1 MFFKRIINYLK
12 KRKNLSSSDNYR
24 KYLINRGIRI
34 GEGTCFRP
42 HTTEIDL
49 TRPSLITIGRDCYFN
64 EHFCI
69 LTHDWVTQVFI
80 NSGREFLP
88 SSGGVHIGNN
98 VSTGQNVTILKGVS
112 IGDNVFIGANSVVTR
127 DIPSNS
133 IAAGIP
139 CKVLMSLD
147 EYYQKRKDKCIGE
160 ALFYAKSIQQR
171 FGRKPLVTDFWEEF
185 PLFVDGDK
193 IDDYPE
199 IAETIKKQL
208 GKSYNNY
215 IKCHKAKFKNFT
227 EFLQAAGV
235 Q

>member
-1 MFFKRIINYLK
+1 MVIQRIINYF
-12 KRKNLSSSDNYR
+12 RRR
-24 KYLINRGIRI
+24 KYLSNSDKFCKYLIDSGVRI
-34 GEGTCFRP
+34 GRGTCFRP
-42 HTTEIDL
+42 RTTEIDL
-49 TRPSLITIGRDCYFN
+49 TRPSLISIGSDCYFN
-64 EHFCI
+64 DYFCV

-80 NSGREFLP
+80 NSGKEFLP
-88 SSGGVHIGNN
+88 SSGRVSIGNN
-98 VSTGQNVTILKGVS
+98 VSTGRNVTILKGVS

-147 EYYQKRKDKCIGE
+147 EYYQRRQDECIGE
-160 ALFYAKSIQQR
+160 ALIYAQSIQQR

-199 IAETIKKQL
+199 IAEIIKRQL
-208 GKSYNNY
+208 GKTYQDY
-215 IKCHKAKFKNFT
+215 IKSHKAKFHNFT